1 MLIFLY
7 VPLVVLVVFA
17 FNNATIPSLPWSG
30 FTTKW
35 FHDAFANA
43 DLTGALKRSAWLA
56 LLNGLAATLLGVFAA
71 IAVTGRKL
79 FLRSVWTML
88 ILLPLVVPYIV
99 LAIGMV
105 IVLHQLGYQASLTAV
120 LAGHI
125 VISLPYSVL
134 VIVPRLRTLDEAIT
148 EAARDLGADVVRAF
162 TLVTLPL
169 LLPALI
175 SSTLIAFTISFDEF
189 AIASFL
195 APPGS
200 PTYPVFLYSGTRT
213 PQLEP
218 QVIAIGALVVVFSL
232 VLVTGS
238 EVIRRVL
245 ERRLATGCSAARAES
260 PGDPGLVR
268 IEPWPLGVGEAHGAV
283 VGAPVPA
290 GVKRRYRHHLAGL
303 RRVDETAAADVDAD
317 VAEAREEHQ
326 VAGPKRGP
334 AHVPAHLPL
343 GVARMGKPDAELG
356 VHPAGETRAIEAG
369 RGGSSPRVRH
379 AALAQGQ
386 LHGPVADRR
395 RVHRLHMAGRPHCL
409 CLRPCGCR
417 QQHDGRDN

>member
-1 MLIFLY
+1 VNPAAGRASRFALSGYFVAMLIFLY

-245 ERRLATGCSAARAES
+245 ERRLATG
-260 PGDPGLVR
+260 
-268 IEPWPLGVGEAHGAV
+268 
-283 VGAPVPA
+283 
-290 GVKRRYRHHLAGL
+290 
-303 RRVDETAAADVDAD
+303 
-317 VAEAREEHQ
+317 
-326 VAGPKRGP
+326 
-334 AHVPAHLPL
+334 
-343 GVARMGKPDAELG
+343 
-356 VHPAGETRAIEAG
+356 
-369 RGGSSPRVRH
+369 
-379 AALAQGQ
+379 
-386 LHGPVADRR
+386 
-395 RVHRLHMAGRPHCL
+395 
-409 CLRPCGCR
+409 
-417 QQHDGRDN
+417 